1 MRDNRSTLP
10 VWLGGIL
17 LGLLLILFSTQGGG
31 INSAAL
37 VRRFAPDPNAPTSA
51 PFQLPQVNLPSLP
64 EGMQRTLTGLRDSL
78 AGGRAIP
85 ALTPVASGP
94 RVRIEV
100 REIKRSGEQVK
111 VSGTVSNI
119 SDAPLEIGLSAFSFR
134 DSAGVTYAA
143 SGASTT
149 LRPGQSTALDLSL
162 PLPEQRGFTL
172 IVTLPPDPPI
182 EQILVVET
190 KP

>member
-1 MRDNRSTLP
+1 MRDNRQTLP
-10 VWLGGIL
+10 AWLGGIL
-17 LGLLLILFSTQGGG
+17 LGLLLILISTQGGG
-31 INSAAL
+31 INSEAL
-37 VRRFAPDPNAPTSA
+37 VRRFAPDPNAPPPA
-51 PFQLPQVNLPSLP
+51 PFQLPQVSLPSLP
-64 EGMQRTLTGLRDSL
+64 EGMQRTLTGLRDRL
-78 AGGRAIP
+78 AGGQTVP

-111 VSGTVSNI
+111 VSGTVGNI
-119 SDAPLEIGLSAFSFR
+119 SNAPLEIGLSAFSFR

-149 LRPGQSTALDLSL
+149 LRPGQSTALDLAL
-162 PLPEQRGFTL
+162 PLPEGRGLTL
-172 IVTLPPDPPI
+172 VVTLPPDPPI
-182 EQILVVET
+182 EQVLVVET